1 MSVSRH
7 SNYLANLP
15 EAWGQAP
22 IGEIGEVCA
31 GGTPS
36 RANPSYWD
44 GSIPWV
50 TPSELTDIPTKE
62 VVGTREK
69 ITEAGLADSSA
80 TLLPAGSLIV
90 TTRATIGNVAVAG
103 MPMCTNQGF
112 KNVVLGG
119 RADVNFY
126 YHLLKF
132 ISREF
137 IRLAS
142 GTTFLE
148 ISARDFSSVVV
159 PVPPLS
165 EQRRIAEILDAADDA
180 IRQTERVIAKLKAVE
195 AGLLHD
201 LLTRGLDEHG
211 HLRDPQ
217 AHPEQFKDSPLGR
230 IPREWGVSTIGDI
243 AIHVGSGATPRGG
256 NEVYKTEGVV
266 FIRSQNVTFEGL
278 LLDDVVYI
286 DDDTHRTMGRSEV
299 FPHDVLL
306 NITGAS
312 IGRCCPLPK
321 GLGVANVNQHVCAIR
336 LPEPTHEGA
345 TFLSSVLAS
354 EIGQHQ
360 IHQLNAGGNRQ
371 GLNYE
376 QLRSFII
383 PWPPPSERAGITR
396 ALDTHDSRI
405 RAEEATLANLCQVK
419 RGLMHDLLTG
429 KVRVSA
435 SWNV

>member
-36 RANPSYWD
+36 RANPSYWN

-62 VVGTREK
+62 IVGTREK

-119 RADVNFY
+119 RVDVSFY

-148 ISARDFSSVVV
+148 LSARDFSSVVV
-159 PVPPLS
+159 PVPPLP
-165 EQRRIAEILDAADDA
+165 EQRRIAEILDAADEA
-180 IRQTERVIAKLKAVE
+180 IRQTERVIAKLKAVK

-201 LLTRGLDEHG
+201 LLTRGLDERG
-211 HLRDPQ
+211 HLRDPH
-217 AHPEQFKDSPLGR
+217 ARPEQFKDSPLGR
-230 IPREWGVSTIGDI
+230 IPKEWNVRALRDLVESAVDGPFGSNLKTEHYISSPGVRVVRLQNIGTGFFSDTDKAYVSDAHARTLWRHAVVSGDLLIASLGDDNHPIGRACQYPPDIIPGIVKADCFRFRLKCHLAVNAYVMYVLNCPLTRGDI
-243 AIHVGSGATPRGG
+243 NALGH
-256 NEVYKTEGVV
+256 GVTRDRV
-266 FIRSQNVTFEGL
+266 TLTTVQQIRTRVPPVAEQTRIV
-278 LLDDVVYI
+278 
-286 DDDTHRTMGRSEV
+286 
-299 FPHDVLL
+299 
-306 NITGAS
+306 S
-312 IGRCCPLPK
+312 I
-321 GLGVANVNQHVCAIR
+321 
-336 LPEPTHEGA
+336 
-345 TFLSSVLAS
+345 
-354 EIGQHQ
+354 
-360 IHQLNAGGNRQ
+360 
-371 GLNYE
+371 
-376 QLRSFII
+376 
-383 PWPPPSERAGITR
+383 
-396 ALDTHDSRI
+396 LDTHDTRI
-405 RAEEATLANLCQVK
+405 RAEEATLAKLRQVK
-419 RGLMHDLLTG
+419 RGLMDDLLTG
-429 KVRVSA
+429 RVRVSP
-435 SWNV
+435 